1 MILVKILFPTCI
13 TLNKLVVFR
22 PKPRPSTRDD
32 NLMWVDA
39 GDSRS
44 PPGTRQGSLSRPAG
58 YAQLRES
65 QQHPRP
71 DPRSWRQV
79 LMVLLS
85 LDSSEEVRILIKV
98 RGCHNGICCHDWDC
112 HSSLQEFSNF
122 RANHSCVLLVL
133 IAQAPFILA
142 NLRHKREKI
151 FLSSL
156 YLLHVHCLVCQW

>member
-65 QQHPRP
+65 HQHPRP

-98 RGCHNGICCHDWDC
+98 RGCHNGICCHDWG
-112 HSSLQEFSNF
+112 
-122 RANHSCVLLVL
+122 
-133 IAQAPFILA
+133 PTG
-142 NLRHKREKI
+142 
-151 FLSSL
+151 FLCL
-156 YLLHVHCLVCQW
+156 HEELLHQGKGHKKTIYVALLYFNTIHLCRNFPTSEPTILVSS